1 MGAVSLTC
9 GPACCFWVNTLI
21 WVARDFFCILYGCVW
36 MVKGSVTVGLIVENN
51 IRMYLYGERISER
64 IVLFGLIVE
73 NSMKLVISREM

>member
-1 MGAVSLTC
+1 
-9 GPACCFWVNTLI
+9 
-21 WVARDFFCILYGCVW
+21 

-73 NSMKLVISREM
+73 NSMKLVISHGCICMVKGLVKE